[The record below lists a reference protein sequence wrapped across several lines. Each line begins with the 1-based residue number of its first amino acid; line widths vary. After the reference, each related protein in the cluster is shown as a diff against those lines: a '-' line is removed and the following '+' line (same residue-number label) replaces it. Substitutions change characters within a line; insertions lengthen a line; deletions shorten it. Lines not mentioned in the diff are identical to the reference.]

1 MAAALEAVRSWP
13 DTVPDQNYTLGWEF
27 AAFTAAYLVQ
37 PDGPDAGD
45 PFVLTREQLRIALRW
60 YEIDRRGRWVH
71 RRGVLRRMKGW
82 GKDPFGAALIWF
94 EALGKCRFDHWD
106 AEDRPVAKQHPSPWI
121 QVSGVAKEQSKN
133 TMTLLGPMLTEDAAE
148 RFGVD
153 LGKEI
158 IYVRHGRGRIEAISS
173 SPRAIEGNR
182 PTFVLKNETQHWIEA
197 NQGRDLSDTIRRN
210 LGKSRNG
217 DARSLAIQ
225 NAHVPGE
232 ASVAELDYEAHEAVR
247 SGRVPPHGLYYDAT
261 EAPPG
266 IDLADVESLKAG
278 LLAARGDSV
287 WLDVETLAAESL
299 DYPAEKTRRFYLN
312 QVVAAD
318 DAILSPEEWD
328 EIVAPGE
335 ALQPGDEIV
344 LGFDGSKTE
353 DATALVAI
361 RVEDRLIQPLGIWQ
375 APVGPDGRDWEVPRE
390 EVDGAFRWAMSTF
403 RVSAAFCDVAF
414 WESYVDQWGLDYK
427 ADLLI
432 PASTKGAVSLD
443 MRGNQKE
450 VTLGN
455 ERLIAAVVDGKV
467 KRTARPE
474 ETKGGRLDRHLRSHV
489 LNTRRRLNRHGVS
502 FGKEHRGSDRKVDGY
517 AATVLADM
525 ARMKVLESGKR
536 RGSRKVRIR
545 L

>member
-1 MAAALEAVRSWP
+1 MTQLEAVRSWP
-13 DTVPDQNYTLGWEF
+13 DTVPDQDTTLGWEF

-37 PDGPDAGD
+37 PDGPDAGA

-60 YEIDRRGRWVH
+60 YEVDARGRWVH

-94 EALGKCRFDHWD
+94 EALGKCRFDDWAD
-106 AEDRPVAKQHPSPWI
+106 DGRPVSKQHPSPWI

-133 TMTLLGPMLTEDAAE
+133 TMTLLGPMLTQDAQE

-153 LGKEI
+153 MGKEI

-173 SPRAIEGNR
+173 SPRSIEGNR

-197 NQGRDLSDTIRRN
+197 NQGRDLDDAIRRN
-210 LGKSRNG
+210 LGKSRGG

-225 NAHVPGE
+225 NAHIPGE
-232 ASVAELDYEAHEAVR
+232 ASVAERDYESHEAVR
-247 SGRVPPHGLYYDAT
+247 SGRAPAHGLYYDAT

-266 IDLADVESLKAG
+266 IDLGDVESLKAG
-278 LLAARGDSV
+278 LEAARGDSI
-287 WLDVETLAAESL
+287 WLDIETLAAESV

-318 DAILSPEEWD
+318 DAILTPTEWD
-328 EIVAPGE
+328 GIQAHGE
-335 ALQPGDEIV
+335 VLQPGEEIV

-361 RVEDRLIQPLGIWQ
+361 RVADRLIQPLGIWQ
-375 APVGPDGRDWEVPRE
+375 APDGPEGKDWEVPRD
-390 EVDGAFRWAMSTF
+390 EVDGVFRWAMSTF

-427 ADLLI
+427 ADLLV

-443 MRGNQKE
+443 MRGNQKD

-455 ERLIAAVVDGKV
+455 ERLIAAIVDGKV
-467 KRTARPE
+467 RRTARPE
-474 ETKGGRLDRHLRSHV
+474 ETKGGRLDRHLRTHV
-489 LNTRRRLNRHGVS
+489 LNTRRRLNKFGLS

-536 RGSRKVRIR
+536 RGSRKVRMR